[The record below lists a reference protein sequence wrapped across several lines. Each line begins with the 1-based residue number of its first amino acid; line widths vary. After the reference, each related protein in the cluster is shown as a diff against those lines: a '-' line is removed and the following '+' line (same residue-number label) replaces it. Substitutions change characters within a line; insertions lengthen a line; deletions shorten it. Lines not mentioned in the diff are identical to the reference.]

1 MKISNF
7 LNHPYLRLF
16 FIALFCI
23 LIAINFFTIS
33 TKTVEQVKNLDKKFL
48 EPGFEFAGLRKDL
61 KGIPKAG
68 YLSEKNQTAENQD
81 GRFMMAQYM
90 LAPVLLDLSNPGHK
104 INIINA
110 PTPDSA
116 KAILS
121 IIRAKP
127 TYINPFG
134 KIISERYND

>member
-90 LAPVLLDLSNPGHK
+90 LAPTVLDLNNPNHRYL
-104 INIINA
+104 ILDCTQ
-110 PTPDSA
+110 P
-116 KAILS
+116 KAAIYLLEKTN
-121 IIRAKP
+121 AKP
-127 TYINPFG
+127 IAVTPFG
-134 KIISERYND
+134 KILAERKP